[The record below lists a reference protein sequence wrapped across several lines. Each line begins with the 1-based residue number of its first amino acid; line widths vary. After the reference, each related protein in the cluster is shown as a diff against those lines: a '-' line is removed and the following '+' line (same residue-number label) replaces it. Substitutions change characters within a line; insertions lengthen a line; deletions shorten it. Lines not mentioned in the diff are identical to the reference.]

1 MKMNTNNMK
10 RMLMSVMLV
19 SSMTLSSG
27 AIVAQAYNGTP
38 AIAERTMTS
47 EQLVAATTP
56 ILQSYTKDSSDKT
69 WVMTKDSKFVIV
81 ANEAN
86 LKNNRLAEIVK
97 LVNSEFM
104 AKKIISSDAQ
114 AMLYNQDGAPT
125 DISIDIKPV
134 SEITDK
140 TTSKE
145 AYKITIDDTG
155 IHLTGASETAVLYG
169 LRTIEQITSVNGA
182 LAYGEIVDY
191 PNVAERRIH
200 VDMARKYISKDWF
213 IRQIREMSY
222 FKMNAIQMHFSENL
236 GFRIECET
244 DPSIVSE
251 QHLTKA
257 DVREILAEAK
267 KYGVKVIPSF
277 DSPGHVDQILRAH
290 PEYGQVD
297 KYGNHYKSG
306 LDVTNPEAIK
316 YIYSLYDEYMEL
328 FKGCTDFHI
337 GGDEYME
344 FDRAPFTT
352 QYKSVLDN
360 YARENI
366 DPNAT
371 WKDVIAKYINDLAE
385 HVHEKGFTPRIWN
398 DGIYYGEN
406 SWGQNKQMIK
416 MHKYIGIDFW
426 SQMSWNGSIAR
437 LQTFLDKGHD
447 TIYNVNASFFYYV
460 LRPSMPDDG
469 RKQHSFDNLNSDK
482 LIFDEWTPGKFQANT
497 IADDNPAIKGASLA
511 IWCDKAD
518 VCDEDTITEDIANEM
533 RALASKAWNT
543 KSNSII
549 SHNQFKANYAK
560 LGHVAAF
567 DKGSTLPDSGSILPA
582 DSLGKVTIKYVDK
595 DGKDIKSP
603 VTRYGNIGDEYN
615 FTAEKIYG
623 YRLVSDK
630 DSATGTYSKKGDTFT
645 FTYEIYTDKTD
656 LKDALDNALDENEY
670 IGATLGE
677 YKAALDEAQKLYDD
691 KNALQQDV
699 DDVLV
704 VLNSAK
710 KKAIKRA
717 YYPLWVEVENP
728 LEDNGYASGYAEY
741 LEAVKN
747 GKKVLYS
754 EDVTDEA
761 VKEAYE
767 ALVTAREAIM
777 KRDGNVPSVQASDG
791 YWSLG
796 VSPSDKYSYDKMFDG
811 NRDTFAWF
819 NDAQKVGKH
828 ITFTF
833 ANKVNMSG
841 IKISAPER
849 PGSDIIKNADIMV
862 SEDKENWTRVA
873 NLKMDAN
880 NLEQTFTFDKQP
892 VKYVK
897 LEMKEASDSWY
908 KIAEVQFTYEQVAEN
923 TELKDLLKEAYAQD
937 LTDKTADSVDIFLD
951 ALIEAQKA
959 YAKEDLNNE
968 EVMNTLRDAM
978 KNLKVAPKVNKAELE
993 ETVTKAKAISEDTLN
1008 KAVKKA
1014 RDAFVKALEDAK
1026 AVVENKDASQEE
1038 VNEAAKKLEEAIKG
1052 LDVVKGDTTALD
1064 AKLAEIKKLDEKKY
1078 TADSWA
1084 ALMAAV
1090 EEAKGLDAEN
1100 ATQVE
1105 VDEVVAKLTK
1115 AVDAL
1120 EEKVVIEPE
1129 KPTVPEK
1136 PSEKPETKPETKPE
1150 VKPEIK
1156 PEEKPTT
1163 KPEDKKDDTVKTGDP
1178 TSLFGLV
1185 SAMALSLAGYVSVK
1199 KKKD

>member
-1 MKMNTNNMK
+1 MK
-10 RMLMSVMLV
+10 RILMSVMLV

-38 AIAERTMTS
+38 AIAERTMTN

-56 ILQSYTKDSSDKT
+56 ILQSYTKDASDKT

-86 LKNNRLAEIVK
+86 LKNDRLAEIVK

-104 AKKIISSDAQ
+104 AKQIISSDAQ
-114 AMLYNQDGAPT
+114 AMLYNQNGAPT
-125 DISIDIKPV
+125 DITIDIKPV

-169 LRTIEQITSVNGA
+169 LRTIEQLTIANNST

-1120 EEKVVIEPE
+1120 EEPE

>member
-1 MKMNTNNMK
+1 MNKNNMK
-10 RMLMSVMLV
+10 RVLMSVMLV

-27 AIVAQAYNGTP
+27 AIVAQAYNGTS
-38 AIAERTMTS
+38 AITERTMTN

-56 ILQSYTKDSSDKT
+56 ILQSYTKDASDKT

-81 ANEAN
+81 ASEAN
-86 LKNNRLAEIVK
+86 LKNERLAEIVK

-104 AKKIISSDAQ
+104 AKQIVSSDAQ

-125 DISIDIKPV
+125 DITIDIKPV

-297 KYGNHYKSG
+297 AYGNNYKSG

-328 FKGCTDFHI
+328 FEGCTDFHI

-406 SWGQNKQMIK
+406 SYYGKKQMIQ

-426 SQMSWNGSIAR
+426 SQMSWNSSIAK

-447 TIYNVNASFFYYV
+447 TVYNVNASFFYYV
-460 LRPSMPDDG
+460 LRPSMPNDG

-533 RALASKAWNT
+533 RALATKAWNT
-543 KSNSII
+543 SSNSII
-549 SHNQFKANYAK
+549 SHDQFKANYAK

-567 DKGSTLPDSGSILPA
+567 EKGSTLPDSGSILPA
-582 DSLGKVTIKYVDK
+582 DSLGKVTIKYVDQ

-656 LKDALDNALDENEY
+656 LKAALDNALDENVY

-677 YKAALDEAQKLYDD
+677 YKTALDEAQKLYDD
-691 KNALQQDV
+691 KDALQQDV
-699 DDVLV
+699 DAILTT
-704 VLNSAK
+704 LNNAK
-710 KKAIKRA
+710 KKAVKRA
-717 YYPLWVEVENP
+717 YYALWVEVENP
-728 LEDNGYASGYAEY
+728 MADNGYASGYPEY

-747 GKKVLYS
+747 GKKVLYG
-754 EDVTDEA
+754 EEVTDEA
-761 VKEAYE
+761 VKTAYD
-767 ALVTAREAIM
+767 ALVAARNGLM
-777 KRDGNVPSVQASDG
+777 KRDGTVPSIEASDG
-791 YWSLG
+791 YWQLG
-796 VSPSDKYSYDKMFDG
+796 VSPSDKYSYEKMFDG
-811 NRDTFAWF
+811 NRETFAWF

-828 ITFTF
+828 ITFTLP
-833 ANKVNMSG
+833 KTVNMSG

-862 SEDKENWTRVA
+862 STDKENWTTVG
-873 NLKMDAN
+873 NLRMTADT
-880 NLEQTFTFDKQP
+880 LEQSFTFDKQS

-897 LEMKEASDSWY
+897 LVMKEASESWY
-908 KIAEVQFTYEQVAEN
+908 KIAEVQFTYDQVEET
-923 TELKDLLKEAYAQD
+923 TELKDLLTEAYNQD
-937 LTDKTADSVDIFLD
+937 LTDKTSDSVDTFLD

-968 EVMNTLRDAM
+968 EVMNALRDAM

-993 ETVTKAKAISEDTLN
+993 ETVTKAEAISEDTLN

-1014 RDAFVKALEDAK
+1014 RDAFAKALEDAK
-1026 AVVENKDASQEE
+1026 AVVKNKDASQEE

-1052 LDVVKGDTTALD
+1052 LDVLKGDTTVLD
-1064 AKLAEIKKLDEKKY
+1064 AKLAEIEKLDEDKY
-1078 TADSWA
+1078 TTESWA
-1084 ALMAAV
+1084 ALMAKV
-1090 EEAKGLDAEN
+1090 EETKGLDREN
-1100 ATQVE
+1100 ATQE
-1105 VDEVVAKLTK
+1105 DVDQVVAELEK
-1115 AVDAL
+1115 AVKAL
-1120 EEKVVIEPE
+1120 EEKVVIDPDQPVGPTNPE
-1129 KPTVPEK
+1129 KPTEK
-1136 PSEKPETKPETKPE
+1136 PTEKPA
-1150 VKPEIK
+1150 
-1156 PEEKPTT
+1156 EKPTT
-1163 KPEDKKDDTVKTGDP
+1163 KPEDKKDDTVKTGDS
-1178 TSLFGLV
+1178 TMIFTMVALMAASAIVYISL
-1185 SAMALSLAGYVSVK
+1185 K
-1199 KKKD
+1199 RKKDLINT

>member
-38 AIAERTMTS
+38 AIAERTMTN

-56 ILQSYTKDSSDKT
+56 ILQSYTKDASDKT

-125 DISIDIKPV
+125 DITIDIKPV

-406 SWGQNKQMIK
+406 SWGQNKQMIE

-426 SQMSWNGSIAR
+426 SQMSWNYSIAK

-460 LRPSMPDDG
+460 LRPSMPNDG

-691 KNALQQDV
+691 KNALQKDV

-728 LEDNGYASGYAEY
+728 MADNGYASGYAEY

-747 GKKVLYS
+747 GKKVLYG
-754 EDVTDEA
+754 EEVTDEA
-761 VKEAYE
+761 VKTAYDE
-767 ALVTAREAIM
+767 LVAARNGLM

-862 SEDKENWTRVA
+862 SEDKENWTTVG

-923 TELKDLLKEAYAQD
+923 TELKDLLTEAYNQD
-937 LTDKTADSVDIFLD
+937 LTDKTSDSVDTFLE
-951 ALIEAQKA
+951 ALVEAQKA

-968 EVMNTLRDAM
+968 EVMNALRTAM
-978 KNLKVAPKVNKAELE
+978 KNLKVAPKVNKAKLE
-993 ETVTKAKAISEDTLN
+993 ETVTKAEAISEETLN

-1014 RDAFVKALEDAK
+1014 RDAFAKALEEAK
-1026 AVVENKDASQEE
+1026 AVVKNKDASQEE
-1038 VNEAAKKLEEAIKG
+1038 VNEAAKKLEDAIKG
-1052 LDVVKGDTTALD
+1052 LDVLKGDTTALD

-1136 PSEKPETKPETKPE
+1136 PETKPEIKPETKPE
-1150 VKPEIK
+1150 VK

-1199 KKKD
+1199 KKD

>member
-1 MKMNTNNMK
+1 MPASYLIGNNTMNKNNMK
-10 RMLMSVMLV
+10 RVLMSVMLV

-27 AIVAQAYNGTP
+27 AIVAQAYNGTS
-38 AIAERTMTS
+38 AITERTMTN

-56 ILQSYTKDSSDKT
+56 ILQSYTKDASDKT

-86 LKNNRLAEIVK
+86 LKNERLAEIIK

-104 AKKIISSDAQ
+104 AKQIVSSDAQ
-114 AMLYNQDGAPT
+114 AMLYNQDGTPT
-125 DISIDIKPV
+125 DITIDIKPV

-169 LRTIEQITSVNGA
+169 LRTIEQLSIANNNT

-200 VDMARKYISKDWF
+200 VDMARKYISKEWF

-290 PEYGQVD
+290 PEYGQKD
-297 KYGNHYKSG
+297 KYGNNYKSG

-316 YIYSLYDEYMEL
+316 YIYSLYDEYME
-328 FKGCTDFHI
+328 
-337 GGDEYME
+337 

-352 QYKSVLDN
+352 QYKEVLDN

-385 HVHEKGFTPRIWN
+385 HVHKKGFTPRIWN

-406 SWGQNKQMIK
+406 SWGQNKQMIE

-426 SQMSWNGSIAR
+426 SQMSWNHSIAK

-460 LRPSMPDDG
+460 LRPSMPNDG

-533 RALASKAWNT
+533 RALATKAWNT

-595 DGKDIKSP
+595 DGKELKSP

-656 LKDALDNALDENEY
+656 LKAALDNALDENVY

-677 YKAALDEAQKLYDD
+677 YKTALDEAQKLYDD
-691 KNALQQDV
+691 KDALQQDV
-699 DDVLV
+699 DAILTT
-704 VLNSAK
+704 LNNAK
-710 KKAIKRA
+710 KKAVKRA
-717 YYPLWVEVENP
+717 YYALWVEVENP
-728 LEDNGYASGYAEY
+728 MADNGYASGYPEY

-747 GKKVLYS
+747 GKKVLYG
-754 EDVTDEA
+754 EEVTDEA
-761 VKEAYE
+761 VKTAYD
-767 ALVTAREAIM
+767 ALVAARNGLM
-777 KRDGNVPSVQASDG
+777 KRDGTVPSIEASDG
-791 YWSLG
+791 YWQLG
-796 VSPSDKYSYDKMFDG
+796 VSPSDKYSYEKMFDG
-811 NRDTFAWF
+811 NRETFAWF

-828 ITFTF
+828 ITFTLP
-833 ANKVNMSG
+833 KTVNMSG

-862 SEDKENWTRVA
+862 STDKENWTTVG
-873 NLKMDAN
+873 NLRMTADT
-880 NLEQTFTFDKQP
+880 LEQSFTFDKQS

-897 LEMKEASDSWY
+897 LVMKEASESWY
-908 KIAEVQFTYEQVAEN
+908 KIAEVQFTYDQVEET
-923 TELKDLLKEAYAQD
+923 TELKDLLTEAYNQD
-937 LTDKTADSVDIFLD
+937 LTDKTSDSVDTFLD
-951 ALIEAQKA
+951 ALVEAQKA
-959 YAKEDLNNE
+959 YAREDLNNE
-968 EVMNTLRDAM
+968 EVINALRTAM
-978 KNLKVAPKVNKAELE
+978 KNLKVVSKVNKADLE
-993 ETVTKAKAISEDTLN
+993 KAVTKAEAISEETLN

-1014 RDAFVKALEDAK
+1014 RDAFTKALNDAK
-1026 AVVENKDASQEE
+1026 AVFENKDASQEE
-1038 VNEAAKKLEEAIKG
+1038 VNEATKKLKDAIKG
-1052 LDVVKGDTTALD
+1052 LDVLKGETTALD
-1064 AKLAEIKKLDEKKY
+1064 AKLAEIKKLDESKY
-1078 TADSWA
+1078 TEESWT
-1084 ALMAAV
+1084 ALMNVVA
-1090 EEAKGLDAEN
+1090 EAKGLDKEN

-1115 AVDAL
+1115 AVNAL

-1136 PSEKPETKPETKPE
+1136 PSEKPEIKPETKPE
-1150 VKPEIK
+1150 VKPE
-1156 PEEKPTT
+1156 T

-1185 SAMALSLAGYVSVK
+1185 SAMALSLAGFVSVK

>member
-1 MKMNTNNMK
+1 MNKNNMK
-10 RMLMSVMLV
+10 RILMSVMLV

-38 AIAERTMTS
+38 AITERTMTN

-56 ILQSYTKDSSDKT
+56 ILQSYTKDDSDKT

-104 AKKIISSDAQ
+104 AKQIISADAQ

-125 DISIDIKPV
+125 DITIDIKPV

-169 LRTIEQITSVNGA
+169 LRTIEQLTIANNST

-251 QHLTKA
+251 EHLTKA

-290 PEYGQVD
+290 PEYGQKD

-352 QYKSVLDN
+352 QYKEVLDN

-406 SWGQNKQMIK
+406 SWGQNKQMIE

-426 SQMSWNGSIAR
+426 SQMSWNYSIAK

-482 LIFDEWTPGKFQANT
+482 LIFDQWTPGKFQANT

-533 RALASKAWNT
+533 RALATKAWNT
-543 KSNSII
+543 SSNSII
-549 SHNQFKANYAK
+549 SHDQFKANYAK

-567 DKGSTLPDSGSILPA
+567 EKGSTLPDSGSILPA
-582 DSLGKVTIKYVDK
+582 DSLGKVTINYVDK
-595 DGKDIKSP
+595 DGKEIKSP

-656 LKDALDNALDENEY
+656 LKTALDNALDENDY
-670 IGATLGE
+670 IGATLSE

-691 KNALQQDV
+691 KKALQQDV
-699 DDVLV
+699 DAILV
-704 VLNSAK
+704 QLNNAK
-710 KKAIKRA
+710 KKAVKRA

-728 LEDNGYASGYAEY
+728 MGDNGYASGYAEY
-741 LEAVKN
+741 LETVKN
-747 GKKVLYS
+747 GKKVLYG
-754 EDVTDEA
+754 EEVTDEA
-761 VKEAYE
+761 VKTAYDE
-767 ALVTAREAIM
+767 LVAARNGLM
-777 KRDGNVPSVQASDG
+777 KRDGNVPTVEASDNWYPYG
-791 YWSLG
+791 YPSG
-796 VSPSDKYSYDKMFDG
+796 VYNYDKMFD
-811 NRDTFAWF
+811 DDETSFTWF

-833 ANKVNMSG
+833 ANKVNMTG
-841 IKISAPER
+841 VTIIAPATA
-849 PGSDIIKNADIMV
+849 GDDIIRNADIMV
-862 SEDKENWTRVA
+862 SEDKENWTTVG
-873 NLKMDAN
+873 NMKMDADH
-880 NLEQTFTFDKQP
+880 LKHTFTFDKQP

-897 LEMKEASDSWY
+897 ILIKEDAENWY
-908 KIAEVQFTYEQVAEN
+908 KIAEMKFTYEQIAEN

-937 LTDKTADSVDIFLD
+937 LTDKTADSVDTFLD
-951 ALIEAQKA
+951 ALVEAQKA
-959 YAKEDLNNE
+959 YAREDLENE
-968 EVMNTLRDAM
+968 EVMNALRTAM

-993 ETVTKAKAISEDTLN
+993 ETVTKAEAISEDTLN

-1014 RDAFVKALEDAK
+1014 RDAFAKALEEAK
-1026 AVVENKDASQEE
+1026 AVLENKDASQEE
-1038 VNEAAKKLEEAIKG
+1038 VNEAAKKLEDAIKG
-1052 LDVVKGDTTALD
+1052 LDVLKGDTAALD
-1064 AKLAEIKKLDEKKY
+1064 AKLAEIKELDEKKY
-1078 TADSWA
+1078 TAESWT

-1090 EEAKGLDAEN
+1090 EEAKGLDVEN
-1100 ATQVE
+1100 ATQKD

-1115 AVDAL
+1115 AVEGL

-1129 KPTVPEK
+1129 KPTEP
-1136 PSEKPETKPETKPE
+1136 EKPETKPEIKPETKPE
-1150 VKPEIK
+1150 VKPE
-1156 PEEKPTT
+1156 EKPAT
-1163 KPEDKKDDTVKTGDP
+1163 KPENKKDDTVKTGDP